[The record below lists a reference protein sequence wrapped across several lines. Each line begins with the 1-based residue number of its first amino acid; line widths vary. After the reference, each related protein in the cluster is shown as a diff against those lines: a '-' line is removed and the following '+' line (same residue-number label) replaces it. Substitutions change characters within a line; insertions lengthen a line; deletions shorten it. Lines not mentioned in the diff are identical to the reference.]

1 MFRFSYPGSRV
12 GSRMCSRLRSWSS
25 VLLLM
30 CAVCVAAG
38 PRLHA
43 QGSRLTVQQLGDAL
57 TDYGKN
63 TVTSNGQTYYSINC
77 GHGNWKSN
85 LIVSLSPNGSVIW
98 MTIDPIKISDRASS
112 AALASLLKKN
122 TDIGPTF
129 FSING
134 EWLRISSPVPNV
146 DMNKEKVKAYVVD
159 IVNTAVDTMPLWQSL
174 GGS

>member
-1 MFRFSYPGSRV
+1 MFRFSFPGSHS
-12 GSRMCSRLRSWSS
+12 GSRICSSLRRRSS
-25 VLLLM
+25 VLLLI

-43 QGSRLTVQQLGDAL
+43 QGSRLTLQQLGDAL

-77 GHGNWKSN
+77 GHGSWKSN
-85 LIVSLSPNGSVIW
+85 LIVSLSPNGNVIW
-98 MTIDPIKISDRASS
+98 MTIDPVKISDRASS
-112 AALASLLKKN
+112 AALAGLLRKN
-122 TDIGPTF
+122 NDIGPTF

-134 EWLRISSPVPNV
+134 GWLRLSSPVPNSNL
-146 DMNKEKVKAYVVD
+146 NKEKVKAYVED
-159 IVNTAVDTMPLWQSL
+159 IVNTAVNTMPLWQSL

>member
-1 MFRFSYPGSRV
+1 MLRFSYSGSDS
-12 GSRMCSRLRSWSS
+12 GSGRCSPLRKWSS
-25 VLLLM
+25 VLLLI

-38 PRLHA
+38 PRLDA

-63 TVTSNGQTYYSINC
+63 TVTNNGQTYYSINC
-77 GHGNWKSN
+77 GHGNWKSS
-85 LIVSLSPNGSVIW
+85 LLVSLSPNGNVIW

-112 AALASLLKKN
+112 AALAGLLKKN

-134 EWLRISSPVPNV
+134 EWLRLSSPVPNV
-146 DMNKEKVKAYVVD
+146 NMNKEKVKAYVVD